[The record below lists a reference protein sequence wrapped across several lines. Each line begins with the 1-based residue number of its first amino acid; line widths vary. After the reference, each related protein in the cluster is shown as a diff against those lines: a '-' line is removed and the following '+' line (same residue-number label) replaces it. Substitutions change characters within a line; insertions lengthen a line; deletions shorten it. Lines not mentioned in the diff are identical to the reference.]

1 MGTQPYEGKPAAL
14 PEAPQLSGIAEADG
28 EIVIAS
34 GIGGDIGDHLPPE
47 AFPLAGG
54 MDSDPTDPQ
63 PAQRRRQ
70 GTAAVRR
77 QRLGDQIPARPAKTR
92 PYRPAK
98 FGRKSP
104 SATSHRAPAT
114 APPAR
119 AQRKAWPGASI
130 MRRRSSGKFGNAP
143 RTIAGT
149 SPPVALAAFASRTD

>member
-92 PYRPAK
+92 PYRPAQ
-98 FGRKSP
+98 FARKSP
-104 SATSHRAPAT
+104 LGHQPQGARYRAA
-114 APPAR
+114 
-119 AQRKAWPGASI
+119 GASAAESLARSI
-130 MRRRSSGKFGNAP
+130 HHAPQIERGSSVMRPGQ
-143 RTIAGT
+143 
-149 SPPVALAAFASRTD
+149 

>member
-34 GIGGDIGDHLPPE
+34 GIGGDIGDHLPPQ

-77 QRLGDQIPARPAKTR
+77 QRLGDQIPARPANTR
-92 PYRPAK
+92 PYRPAQ
-98 FGRKSP
+98 FARKSP
-104 SATSHRAPAT
+104 LGHQP
-114 APPAR
+114 
-119 AQRKAWPGASI
+119 
-130 MRRRSSGKFGNAP
+130 
-143 RTIAGT
+143 
-149 SPPVALAAFASRTD
+149 